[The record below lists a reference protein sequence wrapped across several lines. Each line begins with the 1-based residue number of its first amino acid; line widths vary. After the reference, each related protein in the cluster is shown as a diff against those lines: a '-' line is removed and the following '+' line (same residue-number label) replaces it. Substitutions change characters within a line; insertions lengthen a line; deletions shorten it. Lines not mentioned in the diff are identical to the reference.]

1 MATRPTWQ
9 GYLRLSLVSC
19 PVALYTATSRTS
31 EVHFN
36 MLHESTHNRIRMVPT
51 DPETGPVDRSEIVK
65 GYEIEKGRYVV
76 VTDDELRNVRLETT
90 RTLDI
95 ERFVDEGDIDRL
107 YWNDPYFLTP
117 DGEMA
122 VEAYTVIREAMKS
135 AGQVALGR
143 LVMHQRERLMA
154 LEPRGRGI
162 LAYSLRT
169 RGEVKDAADLF
180 DAIPDAKP
188 NPQMVDIA
196 TQIIRQ
202 QEGPFD
208 PARFNDRYEDA
219 LRALIKEKEKG
230 ATVTAPEEPKQA
242 EVIDLMDALRRSLG
256 QSGAKSGGERRKPAA
271 EAAAKPAARR
281 SSAKKRAWGARSCG
295 QLKRRRRSADASSP
309 PAKAERERVGRGRRR
324 TLRDKASLRPDARP
338 RRLGRPGRRGECGN
352 DSAALSQPLPLALPR
367 GGEGQVSQS

>member
-36 MLHESTHNRIRMVPT
+36 MLHESTHNRIKMVPT

-76 VTDDELRNVRLETT
+76 ISDEELKNVRLETT

-95 ERFVDEGDIDRL
+95 ERFVDEADIDRL
-107 YWNDPYFLTP
+107 YWNDPYFLVP
-117 DGEMA
+117 DGDMA
-122 VEAYTVIREAMKS
+122 VEAFSVIREAMTK

-154 LEPRGRGI
+154 LEPRERGI
-162 LAYSLRT
+162 LAYSLRSN
-169 RGEVKDAADLF
+169 REVKNPAELF
-180 DAIPDAKP
+180 DRIPDQKP
-188 NPQMVDIA
+188 NPQMVEIA
-196 TQIIRQ
+196 AKIIEQ

-208 PARFNDRYEDA
+208 PSQFNDRYEDA

-230 ATVTAPEEPKQA
+230 EAVTAAPEPKEAQ
-242 EVIDLMDALRRSLG
+242 VVDLMEALKRSLG
-256 QSGAKSGGERRKPAA
+256 QTGGGERRKT
-271 EAAAKPAARR
+271 AAKAPARGKASPAPKRPP
-281 SSAKKRAWGARSCG
+281 AKKRA
-295 QLKRRRRSADASSP
+295 
-309 PAKAERERVGRGRRR
+309 
-324 TLRDKASLRPDARP
+324 
-338 RRLGRPGRRGECGN
+338 
-352 DSAALSQPLPLALPR
+352 
-367 GGEGQVSQS
+367 